1 MGTLLLRDIRDVF
14 ERTGLERLTSSRLL
28 VELTIIEES
37 PWNGWSNGR
46 GLSAR
51 DLARLVRP
59 FRIGSH
65 NLRTEGQILKG
76 YDRSEFEEAW
86 ATYLPLD
93 PAATPL
99 QSNAGAGS
107 SDFSIRY
114 TGENVAD
121 RKHEIVNKNQGCSG
135 VALPKAQEGIEEE
148 L

>member
-1 MGTLLLRDIRDVF
+1 M
-14 ERTGLERLTSSRLL
+14 
-28 VELTIIEES
+28 
-37 PWNGWSNGR
+37 
-46 GLSAR
+46 
-51 DLARLVRP
+51 RP

-65 NLRTEGQILKG
+65 NIRTEGQILKG

-121 RKHEIVNKNQGCSG
+121 RKHEIINKNQGCSG